1 MKVCSFPSRPIMIGG
16 EIYRNSRYGVGHPL
30 SIERVTPVMDLTFAL
45 QKLLPSIRKLKTEII
60 TQHKWSFTDVEKDK
74 DRSQFYSKK
83 IGKTHAMNS
92 GKI

>member
-45 QKLLPSIRKLKTEII
+45 
-60 TQHKWSFTDVEKDK
+60 
-74 DRSQFYSKK
+74 
-83 IGKTHAMNS
+83 G
-92 GKI
+92 

>member
-45 QKLLPSIRKLKTEII
+45 GWAHESVYI
-60 TQHKWSFTDVEKDK
+60 
-74 DRSQFYSKK
+74 
-83 IGKTHAMNS
+83 NS
-92 GKI
+92 PIATFDMLTLSLIHI